1 VVTPSRPGGGSVGAT
16 ASGQYRF
23 GRPGVGTNWDE
34 TSDGGSEMSQDN
46 GGRVAG
52 KVAVVS
58 GASSGIGRAAFEL
71 LGREG
76 AKVVG
81 TARRQEQLDE
91 ALKVVTDGG
100 GEGIVVAG
108 DLEQDDT
115 AEKVIGAALDE
126 YGQIDILVCNAGV
139 GWKYGEE
146 HPGTMAP
153 LHEVSLEN
161 WRDVIGGVDLE
172 GYFSMMRAALPPMIE
187 RESGAIVNISSMA
200 GVTGLYDAHPY
211 TAAKGAIVNLGRSMA
226 ITYGKQG
233 IRTNTIC
240 PGFIDTAMIAPV
252 IGAFDD
258 PDTAAALVPM
268 KRPGK
273 PEEIANAVLFL
284 ASDDASYVNG
294 SVLLVDGGCTSR
306 SFTG

>member
-1 VVTPSRPGGGSVGAT
+1 M
-16 ASGQYRF
+16 
-23 GRPGVGTNWDE
+23 
-34 TSDGGSEMSQDN
+34 SDLD

-52 KVAVVS
+52 KVAVIS
-58 GASSGIGRAAFEL
+58 GASSGIGRATFEL

-81 TARRQEQLDE
+81 TARREDKLNE
-91 ALKVVTDGG
+91 ALGAVEEAG
-100 GEGIVVAG
+100 GEGIVVPG
-108 DLEQDDT
+108 DLEESGT
-115 AEKVIGAALDE
+115 AEKVIQAALDK
-126 YGQIDILVCNAGV
+126 YGRIDILVCNAGV

-146 HPGTMAP
+146 HPGTMAA

-161 WRDVIGGVDLE
+161 WQDVIGGVDLQ
-172 GYFSMMRAALPPMIE
+172 GYFEMMRAALPSMIE
-187 RESGAIVNISSMA
+187 SESGSIVNIASMA

-226 ITYGKQG
+226 ITYGKQN
-233 IRTNTIC
+233 IRTNTVC

-273 PEEIANAVLFL
+273 PEEIASAVLFL

-306 SFTG
+306 GFSA

>member
-1 VVTPSRPGGGSVGAT
+1 
-16 ASGQYRF
+16 
-23 GRPGVGTNWDE
+23 
-34 TSDGGSEMSQDN
+34 MSQDN

-76 AKVVG
+76 ARVVG

-91 ALKVVTDGG
+91 ALKNVTDAG
-100 GEGIVVAG
+100 GEGIVVAA
-108 DLEQDDT
+108 DLEEDGT
-115 AEKVIGAALDE
+115 ADRVVGAALEE
-126 YGQIDILVCNAGV
+126 YGQVDILVCNAGV

-172 GYFSMMRAALPPMIE
+172 GYFAMMRAALPPMIE

-306 SFTG
+306 SFTA

>member
-1 VVTPSRPGGGSVGAT
+1 M
-16 ASGQYRF
+16 
-23 GRPGVGTNWDE
+23 
-34 TSDGGSEMSQDN
+34 SEGN

-58 GASSGIGRAAFEL
+58 GASSGIGRASFEL

-81 TARRQEQLDE
+81 TARREENLKE
-91 ALKVVTDGG
+91 ALGVVEAAG
-100 GEGIVVAG
+100 GEGIVVPG
-108 DLEQDDT
+108 DLEDEGT
-115 AEKVIGAALDE
+115 AEKVVQAAIDE
-126 YGQIDILVCNAGV
+126 YGRVDILVCNAGV
-139 GWKYGEE
+139 GWQYGEE
-146 HPGTMAP
+146 HPGTMAA
-153 LHEVSLEN
+153 LHEVSLDN

-172 GYFSMMRAALPPMIE
+172 GYFTMMRAALPSMVAA
-187 RESGAIVNISSMA
+187 ESGAIVNIASMA

-211 TAAKGAIVNLGRSMA
+211 TAAKGAIVNLGRSLA

-233 IRTNTIC
+233 IRTNTVC

-258 PDTAAALVPM
+258 ADTAAALVPM

-273 PEEIANAVLFL
+273 PEEIAHAVLFL

-294 SVLLVDGGCTSR
+294 STLVVDGGCTSR
-306 SFTG
+306 SFAG